1 MKPTLLILAAG
12 LGSRYGGLKQLDSLG
27 PHGETIMD
35 YSINDAIAAGFN
47 RVVFVIR
54 RSMEDDFKSLIL
66 SKYQNKIAVEYQ
78 FQELDNLPKGF
89 KVNKNRIKPYGT
101 AHAILV
107 AKSSINTPF
116 AVINADDFYGRDA
129 FMTISEFLQQDF
141 DPAYPLY
148 AMVGYQLGNTLS
160 ENGSVSRGVCVTNE
174 KGELV
179 SITEMKKIKRY
190 HDGIK
195 NIEDNGAITP
205 IDEQRQVSMNFWG
218 FTPNFFD
225 DLDRMFLDFLKE
237 NNNNPAAEFPIP
249 SVINHFLE
257 TKKAV
262 IQVLKSNAEWFGVT
276 YHEDRAKVVERLKKI
291 PY

>member
-107 AKSSINTPF
+107 AKNSIKTPF

-218 FTPNFFD
+218 FTTNFFD

>member
-237 NNNNPAAEFPIP
+237 NNNPAAEFPIP

>member
-54 RSMEDDFKSLIL
+54 RSMEDDFKSLII

-107 AKSSINTPF
+107 AKNSINTPF

-141 DPAYPLY
+141 DPEQPLY
-148 AMVGYQLGNTLS
+148 AMVGYQLGKTLS

-195 NIEDNGAITP
+195 NIEDNGAITAL
-205 IDEQRQVSMNFWG
+205 DEERQVSMNFWG

-225 DLDRMFLDFLKE
+225 DLDSMFLDFLKE

-249 SVINHFLE
+249 SVINHFLA

-262 IQVLKSNAEWFGVT
+262 IKVLKSNAEWFGVT

>member
-218 FTPNFFD
+218 FTTNFFD

>member
-107 AKSSINTPF
+107 AKNSIKTPF

-237 NNNNPAAEFPIP
+237 NNNPAAEFPIP